1 MGANTSKDEIF
12 RNEIGCDTIG
22 TVPCNDS
29 TTLFC
34 LEGECALYVAD
45 FEKKCV
51 EGCKCYAGYF
61 GEYCQF
67 REVSLFAT
75 AGIVGAIIGVFLL
88 ILFVTV
94 IICCWR
100 RLNREWEQ
108 EYNNPSGAVNSR
120 TAGNQ
125 RNEVENSTDRPRS
138 GYYEHEFF
146 QNPNNN
152 GNRSLYPNPDFS
164 ISGLYSH
171 PTTLR

>member
-51 EGCKCYAGYF
+51 EGCK
-61 GEYCQF
+61 
-67 REVSLFAT
+67 
-75 AGIVGAIIGVFLL
+75 
-88 ILFVTV
+88 
-94 IICCWR
+94 R

-108 EYNNPSGAVNSR
+108 QYNNPSGAVNSR

-125 RNEVENSTDRPRS
+125 RNEVEMELS
-138 GYYEHEFF
+138 G
-146 QNPNNN
+146 
-152 GNRSLYPNPDFS
+152 SL
-164 ISGLYSH
+164 GE
-171 PTTLR
+171 T